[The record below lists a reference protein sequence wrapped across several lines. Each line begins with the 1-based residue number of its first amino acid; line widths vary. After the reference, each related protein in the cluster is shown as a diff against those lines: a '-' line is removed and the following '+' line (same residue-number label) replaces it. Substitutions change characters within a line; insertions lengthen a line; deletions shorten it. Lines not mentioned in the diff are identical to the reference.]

1 MEKRIKTLYIITIIA
16 ILAFLG
22 MQGYWLYGRYEF
34 SITEYERSLAERI
47 VKCVNEYNEIRET
60 YPDSRPEDLRDKE
73 NCNVLSVPTYS
84 LQQTYGD
91 SVKTT
96 RKAKIY
102 TYLFSAHELLGLKPG
117 TPLTDEQ
124 KTKAA
129 KLAQE
134 QTKEPADSAV
144 FDASGARDENEAW
157 QATRNVSTE
166 RKCRFTIAGLDSMM
180 KKNDLKAEATLIS
193 ADSMVWNTKSEFN
206 KSIIKPSVSLTIPY
220 SQLQGL
226 SVKVYSRINPFDIL
240 PGMWQIL
247 IITLVV
253 SFLLIVCLIYQFS
266 TVIKLSRLD
275 RMRNSFVT
283 TMIHELKR
291 PLSTLKMCVSGLE
304 NKKMM
309 EDAGA
314 KKELLSETRNALD
327 NLSAYFSKL
336 RDITFNNVEQIPLN
350 IQSVS
355 LHDLFDNVVS
365 ASIFPADKEV
375 KVKNEIESD
384 IEVSADRSHLYNIVN
399 NLVENAVKY
408 SGLSV
413 EIKAYASKRDGAV
426 ELRIC
431 DTGNG
436 IPSSDMKH
444 IFNRFYRGKAS
455 KGEQP
460 GMGLGLAYVKLL
472 VEAHGGEISVESTEG
487 EGSCFTITFP
497 Q

>member
-47 VKCVNEYNEIRET
+47 VKCVNEYNGIRET
-60 YPDSRPEDLRDKE
+60 YPDFRPEDLRDKE

-129 KLAQE
+129 QLAQE
-134 QTKEPADSAV
+134 QTKAPADSAV

-206 KSIIKPSVSLTIPY
+206 KSILKPSVSLTIPY
-220 SQLQGL
+220 SQLKGL
-226 SVKVYSRINPFDIL
+226 SVNVYSRINPFDIL

-253 SFLLIVCLIYQFS
+253 SFLLIICLIFQFS

-309 EDAGA
+309 EDADA

-327 NLSAYFSKL
+327 NL
-336 RDITFNNVEQIPLN
+336 
-350 IQSVS
+350 
-355 LHDLFDNVVS
+355 
-365 ASIFPADKEV
+365 
-375 KVKNEIESD
+375 
-384 IEVSADRSHLYNIVN
+384 
-399 NLVENAVKY
+399 
-408 SGLSV
+408 
-413 EIKAYASKRDGAV
+413 
-426 ELRIC
+426 
-431 DTGNG
+431 
-436 IPSSDMKH
+436 
-444 IFNRFYRGKAS
+444 
-455 KGEQP
+455 
-460 GMGLGLAYVKLL
+460 
-472 VEAHGGEISVESTEG
+472 
-487 EGSCFTITFP
+487 
-497 Q
+497 